1 MSAGAASGHNDA
13 KGVHSL
19 LDSPQHDAGPTRRY
33 AIPVFT
39 AVERAQNRPSCVIS
53 EVIKTL
59 HLFVVVAVLTV
70 TSAMAQGPSVRPWLQ
85 QIASGWTTEAKKAL
99 PDLLIDHPTDP
110 GVMFLH
116 ASLVDEPQ
124 RAMPMYERIV
134 ETYAASEWAD
144 DALLRVTLYAAY
156 RRDTIKARR
165 SLMTF
170 RDQFSKS
177 DLLPVAADAVR
188 MSVGLPAAAD
198 RQPTVEKVA
207 AKSVEAAAKPATK
220 YVVQVGSFS
229 SRVLAAKATAGYTAK
244 RMLAR
249 VAEKKVSKTKTLY
262 VIHVGDYATEA
273 EASKDLG
280 AVGAICKC
288 KPIVVKL

>member
-1 MSAGAASGHNDA
+1 M
-13 KGVHSL
+13 
-19 LDSPQHDAGPTRRY
+19 
-33 AIPVFT
+33 
-39 AVERAQNRPSCVIS
+39 
-53 EVIKTL
+53 
-59 HLFVVVAVLTV
+59 
-70 TSAMAQGPSVRPWLQ
+70 
-85 QIASGWTTEAKKAL
+85 
-99 PDLLIDHPTDP
+99 
-110 GVMFLH
+110 MFLH

-134 ETYAASEWAD
+134 ESYPSSEWAD
-144 DALLRVTLYAAY
+144 DALLRVTLYAAQ

-177 DLLPVAADAVR
+177 ELLAVAADAVR
-188 MSVGLPAAAD
+188 MSVGLPAAGERPA
-198 RQPTVEKVA
+198 VAEKTA
-207 AKSVEAAAKPATK
+207 AKTAEPAVKPSTK
-220 YVVQVGSFS
+220 FVIQVGSFS
-229 SRVLAAKATAGYTAK
+229 TRVLAAKATASYTAK

-249 VAEKKVSKTKTLY
+249 VSEKKVSTSKTVY
-262 VIHVGDYATEA
+262 VIHVGEYATEA